1 MWWWTAACGVARG
14 GRWRVR
20 EAARIIV
27 IIVGS
32 GGRSARGKAE
42 GIGASRVVG
51 GGRRASLGKPEDFGG
66 YGGAGFESVREA
78 IADVAWAA
86 DA

>member
-1 MWWWTAACGVARG
+1 MWWWTAACGGARG
-14 GRWRVR
+14 GGWGVG

-32 GGRSARGKAE
+32 GGRSARGKAV
-42 GIGASRVVG
+42 GIGAYRVVG
-51 GGRRASLGKPEDFGG
+51 GGWRASLRKPEDFSG

-78 IADVAWAA
+78 IADMAGAA